1 MNKQFKQLVQLAN
14 QCVEIAK
21 ENQFSQGTRN
31 DFNNENVKIGI
42 YNNDNFTTMSIYF
55 SPKNEWRKEIEV
67 ALYSE
72 TMKIPYQMNISEI
85 NTLIGFYTEFVND
98 YLGINKQ
105 EMAEKLKAQNVKKLH
120 DLKMQVNELSI
131 EIKNAEN
138 ENN

>member
-1 MNKQFKQLVQLAN
+1 MNKQVKQLVQLAN

-21 ENQFSQGTRN
+21 ENQLSQGTRN
-31 DFNNENVKIGI
+31 DFNNENVNIGI
-42 YNNDNFTTMSIYF
+42 YTNDNFKTMAIYF
-55 SPKNEWRKEIEV
+55 SPVNEWKKEIEIS
-67 ALYSE
+67 LYSG
-72 TMKIPYQMNISEI
+72 MIKIPYNLTISEI
-85 NTLIGFYTEFVND
+85 NALIVFYTEFVND

-105 EMAEKLKAQNVKKLH
+105 EMAEKLKAQKAQKLH

>member
-1 MNKQFKQLVQLAN
+1 MNKQVKQLVQLAN

-42 YNNDNFTTMSIYF
+42 YTNDNFETMAIYF
-55 SPKNEWRKEIEV
+55 SPVIEWKKEIEIS
-67 ALYSE
+67 LYSG
-72 TMKIPYQMNISEI
+72 MIKIPYNLTISEI
-85 NTLIGFYTEFVND
+85 NALIVFYTEFVND

-105 EMAEKLKAQNVKKLH
+105 ETAEKLKAQKAQKLH
-120 DLKMQVNELSI
+120 DLKMQFNELSI